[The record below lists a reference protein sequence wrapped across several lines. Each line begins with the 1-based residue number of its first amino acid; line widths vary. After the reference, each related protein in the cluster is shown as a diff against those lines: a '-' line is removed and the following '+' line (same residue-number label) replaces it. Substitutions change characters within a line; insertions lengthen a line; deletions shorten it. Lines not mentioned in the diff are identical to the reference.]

1 MATVLQN
8 LMTRKANIAAELAA
22 MVSTSAGGKPD
33 AGKSGVGHVA
43 YRMSLIEELK
53 LINEAIDKETMN
65 SADGDATVF
74 EIHSI
79 GET

>member
-43 YRMSLIEELK
+43 YRMSLLEELKAIEEL
-53 LINEAIDKETMN
+53 IDKESMN
-65 SADGDATVF
+65 SGDGNATVF